1 MIDTETTTTTERTTE
16 GTPRETS
23 TTGMLM
29 SHSPATFYFLTVDLV
44 PGGICGSNVLIVSTG
59 TTLETTQ
66 APAPT
71 RSTRTSTIVSTLP
84 GGVHTTVTSVEVVTA
99 EPEEPTGTEESGEL
113 QTNVAVPN
121 YPGRAMEVLVGAVIG
136 GALLI

>member
-1 MIDTETTTTTERTTE
+1 MSLE
-16 GTPRETS
+16 GSLAPYPNYR
-23 TTGMLM
+23 
-29 SHSPATFYFLTVDLV
+29 PAVPNFLFDSI
-44 PGGICGSNVLIVSTG
+44 PGVIRGVNVLIESTG
-59 TTLETTQ
+59 STLETSQ

-99 EPEEPTGTEESGEL
+99 EPEEPTATEESGEL

-121 YPGRAMEVLVGAVIG
+121 FPGRAMEVLVGAVIG
-136 GALLI
+136 GALLV